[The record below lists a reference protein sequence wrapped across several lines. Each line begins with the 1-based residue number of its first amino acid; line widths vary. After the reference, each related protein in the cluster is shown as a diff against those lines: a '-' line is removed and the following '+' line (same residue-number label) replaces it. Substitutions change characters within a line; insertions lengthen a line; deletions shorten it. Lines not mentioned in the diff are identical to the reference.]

1 MYLIDIK
8 GCKHTSMGVN
18 YLSAVGIMRTYNILD
33 YLLMIRSRTTQP
45 QIPTSLDLR
54 YTEPTQNR
62 IPLDESRVTRG
73 DTCEMKD
80 IPEKSTEKEYCW
92 SI

>member
-1 MYLIDIK
+1 
-8 GCKHTSMGVN
+8 
-18 YLSAVGIMRTYNILD
+18 
-33 YLLMIRSRTTQP
+33 MIRGKTIQSQNTTQ
-45 QIPTSLDLR
+45 LDLR

-62 IPLDESRVTRG
+62 IPLDESRVTGG